1 MIDENG
7 LLLRGDGKL
16 YDDMLKY
23 VKEFLKENDG
33 EVTKIFN
40 YPFRKRSEHTRRVF
54 MWARRLVDRESSI
67 NKEAVLVSSIFHDVG
82 YAISLDG
89 SKHAEDSALICEK
102 YLHDNGFDA
111 GFIEF
116 VSYLVKNHSNK
127 FLMTSDDIPLELIL
141 LMEADLLDETGALSI
156 LWDCM
161 AEGGK
166 QYQSYEASYKRIVN
180 YSWESVQVN
189 PMVTDKAKAFWDDK
203 QKLVRDFVKHLSWD
217 LAIGE
222 SSSNSERLYGSF

>member
-1 MIDENG
+1 
-7 LLLRGDGKL
+7 
-16 YDDMLKY
+16 
-23 VKEFLKENDG
+23 
-33 EVTKIFN
+33 
-40 YPFRKRSEHTRRVF
+40 
-54 MWARRLVDRESSI
+54 MWARRLVDGESSI

-141 LMEADLLDETGALSI
+141 LMEADLLTKPVRCLFYGIVWRKAVSSTSHMKHHINALLTI
-156 LWDCM
+156 H
-161 AEGGK
+161 GN
-166 QYQSYEASYKRIVN
+166 QYR
-180 YSWESVQVN
+180 
-189 PMVTDKAKAFWDDK
+189 
-203 QKLVRDFVKHLSWD
+203 
-217 LAIGE
+217 
-222 SSSNSERLYGSF
+222 